1 MSPCPRERRALF
13 VPQHARA
20 AGLAR
25 QTSMAELNVE
35 PGTAV
40 RHEIADEDDY
50 ANWEIALWLLGI
62 LAIPGV
68 PILMVVLLT
77 PWSGL

>member
-1 MSPCPRERRALF
+1 VRLPAERRA
-13 VPQHARA
+13 VWNGNEPARRA
-20 AGLAR
+20 WQDGS
-25 QTSMAELNVE
+25 SMADLNVE

-77 PWSGL
+77 PWTGL

>member
-1 MSPCPRERRALF
+1 
-13 VPQHARA
+13 
-20 AGLAR
+20 
-25 QTSMAELNVE
+25 MAELNVE
-35 PGTAV
+35 RTAAARNEV
-40 RHEIADEDDY
+40 VEDDY
-50 ANWEIALWLLGI
+50 ENWEIALWLLGI

>member
-1 MSPCPRERRALF
+1 
-13 VPQHARA
+13 
-20 AGLAR
+20 
-25 QTSMAELNVE
+25 MADLNVE
-35 PGTAV
+35 RGAAA

-68 PILMVVLLT
+68 PILMVVFLT

>member
-1 MSPCPRERRALF
+1 
-13 VPQHARA
+13 
-20 AGLAR
+20 
-25 QTSMAELNVE
+25 MADLNVQRT
-35 PGTAV
+35 TAHHTEV
-40 RHEIADEDDY
+40 VEDDY
-50 ANWEIALWLLGI
+50 ENWEIALWLLGI

>member
-1 MSPCPRERRALF
+1 
-13 VPQHARA
+13 
-20 AGLAR
+20 
-25 QTSMAELNVE
+25 MADLNVE
-35 PGTAV
+35 PGTSV

-77 PWSGL
+77 PWTGL

>member
-1 MSPCPRERRALF
+1 MRLPAERRAAWNGNE
-13 VPQHARA
+13 PARRA
-20 AGLAR
+20 WQGRA
-25 QTSMAELNVE
+25 SMADLNVE

-40 RHEIADEDDY
+40 RHEMADEDDY

-68 PILMVVLLT
+68 PIVMVVLLT

>member
-1 MSPCPRERRALF
+1 MADLDVDRTTPPRD
-13 VPQHARA
+13 
-20 AGLAR
+20 
-25 QTSMAELNVE
+25 
-35 PGTAV
+35 
-40 RHEIADEDDY
+40 ADERDY

-68 PILMVVLLT
+68 PIIMVVLLT

>member
-1 MSPCPRERRALF
+1 MADLNVQRTTPRE
-13 VPQHARA
+13 VV
-20 AGLAR
+20 
-25 QTSMAELNVE
+25 VE
-35 PGTAV
+35 
-40 RHEIADEDDY
+40 EEQDY
-50 ANWEIALWLLGI
+50 ENWEIALWLVGI

>member
-1 MSPCPRERRALF
+1 MHPER
-13 VPQHARA
+13 ARA
-20 AGLAR
+20 RAWQSG
-25 QTSMAELNVE
+25 TSMAEINVQRTTTHHTE
-35 PGTAV
+35 V
-40 RHEIADEDDY
+40 VEDDY
-50 ANWEIALWLLGI
+50 ENWEIALWLLGI

>member
-1 MSPCPRERRALF
+1 
-13 VPQHARA
+13 
-20 AGLAR
+20 
-25 QTSMAELNVE
+25 MAELNVE
-35 PGTAV
+35 PGTQV

-50 ANWEIALWLLGI
+50 ANWEIVLWLLGI

-77 PWSGL
+77 PWTGL